1 MLRLICLLL
10 ALWASTGTAQA
21 DALGEWRQGLLDARQ
36 AVENDVPASWQK
48 VELLRQKTPT
58 GLTDQDLARL
68 LILRSRVLLMLSE
81 VRTALPLAR
90 EALEQARK
98 AGDKAEQADAHLVIG
113 LIGLTQGDLALER
126 QSVQDALTK
135 LDGVNRPDLLAEA
148 MLRAALH
155 YWRSLQQDAAVTMAM
170 QTMDIAQRSGDPW
183 ALVHADRALGVLHQL
198 AGRHQEAVDYFEHMR
213 NAARFLGSRVQESYA
228 MEGMAASLRTLDRV
242 AEAETLLSE
251 VLDLKQKLGSPFNMA
266 IAFYGYADLLQLQQR
281 HSEAVQLLDQALAIY
296 RQHPNPLGMWWALH
310 ARGSNLL
317 RLGRL
322 AAADADAQ
330 AALAIGKQAGLAFMK
345 AESTKRLG
353 AIAAAQGDHRRA
365 YDLLAEADK
374 LQNERDQSQTSERM
388 LELTQRYRADSQ
400 QRQIDELKVQ
410 EAQSDLQMRWLWTV
424 FAASVVLLGLTA
436 YILMRQQRNNAQLAN
451 LNTQLQQSRNQL
463 QATIQAIPDPLFV
476 VDLEGRY
483 LDVHAS
489 RPELLAAPAEEL
501 LGRKL
506 SDFKPPAVAE
516 ACMNGLRRA
525 HETGA
530 VVTGLEIELP
540 LETGNRWFE
549 LSIAPKRGR
558 PLSDPRF
565 VAMSRD
571 ITDRKRAEQQ
581 LHASEQMFRAIVEH
595 SPDIIV
601 RLDNQCRRIYINPA
615 MTKLAGVEPSR
626 LLGKTP
632 LEALMVDTPEARS
645 TAQLAEDSVREVI
658 RTGKT
663 LERETFWGV
672 VNGRRLHFY
681 TLYAPEF
688 DQHGNVTGV
697 VSVARDVRE
706 LKEKELNLEA
716 SRNMLRVLA
725 ARRDSAREEERKRIA
740 REIHDEL
747 GQMLTAF
754 RLDVAT
760 LKFEH
765 GAKDPAI
772 AQRCQKLIDMT
783 DQTIQVVRNIA
794 SALRPASLDMG
805 MSAALEWLSN
815 EFQVRTGVQCRLH
828 VGPALDGFT
837 EEQSTAVF
845 RIVQESLTNVARYAQ
860 ARQVDISLRESTSGY
875 VMAIKDDGK
884 GFDPDGVRGRSFGLV
899 GIRERALM
907 LGGDVRID
915 SRPGQG
921 TTVEVVIPSP
931 RGGRR
936 LTA

>member
-1 MLRLICLLL
+1 MLRLVFLLL
-10 ALWASTGTAQA
+10 AFWAHSGVARA
-21 DALGEWRQGLLDARQ
+21 DALGDWRQEMDEARQ
-36 AVENDVPASWQK
+36 LVEQDVPAAWGK
-48 VELLRQKTPT
+48 AERLRTAVPAQATE
-58 GLTDQDLARL
+58 QDHIRL
-68 LILRSRVLLMLSE
+68 LILRGKALEMLSE
-81 VRTALPLAR
+81 VHTASSLAR
-90 EALEQARK
+90 EALERARRIDEKAMQA
-98 AGDKAEQADAHLVIG
+98 EAHLLIG
-113 LIGLTQGDLALER
+113 LIGLVQGDLTLEK
-126 QSVQDALTK
+126 QSVQDALTA
-135 LDGVNRPDLLAEA
+135 LDDVERPDLLAEA

-155 YWRSLQQDAAVTMAM
+155 YWRNQQQDAAVTMAM
-170 QTMDIAQRSGDPW
+170 QTMDIAQRSGDPR
-183 ALVHADRALGVLHQL
+183 ALIFANRALGVLHQQV
-198 AGRHQEAVDYFEHMR
+198 GRDQDAMEYFAQMR
-213 NAARFLGSRVQESYA
+213 KAARAVGSRVQETYA
-228 MEGMAASLRTLDRV
+228 MDGVATGFRAMGRLD
-242 AEAETLLSE
+242 EAEELYRE
-251 VLDLKQKLGSPFNMA
+251 VLDLRQKLGSPFNMA
-266 IAFYGYADLLQLQQR
+266 IAIYAYADMLHSMQR
-281 HSEAVQLLDQALAIY
+281 HSEAVQHLDQALAIY
-296 RQHPNPLGMWWALH
+296 RQHPNPLATWWALN
-310 ARGSNLL
+310 ARAINLL
-317 RLGRL
+317 ALGQL
-322 AAADADAQ
+322 SASKADAQ
-330 AALAIGKQAGLAFMK
+330 AALLIGQQVGLQYMK

-353 AIAAAQGDHRRA
+353 AIAAAEGDHRGA
-365 YDLLAEADK
+365 YELLAEADQ
-374 LQNERDQSQTSERM
+374 LQGSRERSQSSERM
-388 LELTQRYRADSQ
+388 LELTQRYRFESQ
-400 QRQIDELKVQ
+400 QRQIDQLKIQ
-410 EAQSDLQMRWLWTV
+410 EAQSELRLRWLWTV
-424 FAASVVLLGLTA
+424 FVASVLLFMLTG
-436 YILMRQQRNNAQLAN
+436 YFLIRQRRGNAQLAN
-451 LNTQLQQSRNQL
+451 LNAQLQQSRNQL
-463 QATIQAIPDPLFV
+463 QATIEAIPDPLFV
-476 VDLEGRY
+476 VDLQGRY

-506 SDFKPPAVAE
+506 TDFKPPAVAE
-516 ACMNGLRRA
+516 ACMDALHRA

-549 LSIAPKRGR
+549 LSIAPKKGR

-571 ITDRKRAEQQ
+571 ITDRKLAEQQ

-601 RLDNQCRRIYINPA
+601 RLDRDCRRIYINPA
-615 MTKLAGVEPSR
+615 MQKLAGIDPSR

-632 LEALMVDTPEARS
+632 METYFVDTPEARA
-645 TAQLAEDSVREVI
+645 TAQLAEESVREVI
-658 RTGKT
+658 KTGKT
-663 LERETFWGV
+663 VERETFWGV
-672 VNGRRLHFY
+672 LNGRRLHFY

-688 DQHGNVTGV
+688 DRHGNVTGV
-697 VSVARDVRE
+697 VSVARDIRE
-706 LKEKELNLEA
+706 LKEKELNIEA

-772 AQRCQKLIDMT
+772 AQRCQKLIEMT

-805 MSAALEWLSN
+805 MGAALEWLSN
-815 EFQVRTGVQCRLH
+815 EFQIRTGVECRLH
-828 VGPALDGFT
+828 IGPSLDGFT

-860 ARQVDISLRESTSGY
+860 ARQVEISLREIAEGY
-875 VMAIKDDGK
+875 AMTIKDDGK

-915 SRPGQG
+915 SRPGAG
-921 TTVEVVIPSP
+921 TAVEVVIPFP
-931 RGGRR
+931 HGGRR
-936 LTA
+936 LAA

>member
-1 MLRLICLLL
+1 MLRLVFLLL
-10 ALWASTGTAQA
+10 AFWAYTGTVSAA
-21 DALGEWRQGLLDARQ
+21 ALDDWRQEIDEVRQ
-36 AVENDVPASWQK
+36 LVEKDVSAAWGKAETLRTNVPAEASEQDQIRLL
-48 VELLRQKTPT
+48 LLRAK
-58 GLTDQDLARL
+58 
-68 LILRSRVLLMLSE
+68 VLEMLSE
-81 VRTALPLAR
+81 VHTASSLAR
-90 EALEQARK
+90 EALDRAHRI
-98 AGDKAEQADAHLVIG
+98 GDKALQAEAHLLIG
-113 LIGLTQGDLALER
+113 LIGLVQGDLVLER
-126 QSVQDALTK
+126 QSVQDALTA
-135 LDGVNRPDLLAEA
+135 LGDVERPDLLAEA

-155 YWRSLQQDAAVTMAM
+155 YWRSQQQDAAVTMAM
-170 QTMDIAQRSGDPW
+170 QTMDIAQRSGSPR
-183 ALVHADRALGVLHQL
+183 ALVFAYRALGVLHQQV
-198 AGRHQEAVDYFEHMR
+198 GRDQEAMEYFAQMR
-213 NAARFLGSRVQESYA
+213 TAARAVGSRVQETYA
-228 MEGMAASLRTLDRV
+228 MDGVAAGLRALGRLD
-242 AEAETLLSE
+242 EAEELYRE
-251 VLDLKQKLGSPFNMA
+251 ILDLRQKLGSPFNMA
-266 IAFYGYADLLQLQQR
+266 IAIYGYADMLRTMQR
-281 HSEAVQLLDQALAIY
+281 HSEAVQHLDQALAIY
-296 RQHPNPLGMWWALH
+296 RQHPNPLGAWWAWN
-310 ARGSNLL
+310 ARSTNLL
-317 RLGRL
+317 ALGQL
-322 AAADADAQ
+322 SAAKADAQ
-330 AALAIGKQAGLAFMK
+330 AALLIAQQVGLQYMN

-353 AIAAAQGDHRRA
+353 AIAAAEGDHRRA
-365 YDLLAEADK
+365 YELLTEADQ
-374 LQNERDQSQTSERM
+374 LQGSRERSQSGERM
-388 LELTQRYRADSQ
+388 LELTQRYRFESQ
-400 QRQIDELKVQ
+400 QRQIDQLKIQ
-410 EAQSDLQMRWLWTV
+410 EAQSGLRLRWLWTV
-424 FAASVVLLGLTA
+424 FAASVLLFMLTA
-436 YILMRQQRNNAQLAN
+436 YFLIRQRRSNAQLAD
-451 LNTQLQQSRNQL
+451 LNAQLQQSRNQL
-463 QATIQAIPDPLFV
+463 QATIEAIPDPLFV

-501 LGRKL
+501 LGKKL
-506 SDFKPPAVAE
+506 VDFKPPAVAE
-516 ACMNGLRRA
+516 ACMNGLRKA

-549 LSIAPKRGR
+549 LSIAPKKGR
-558 PLSDPRF
+558 PQSDPRF

-601 RLDNQCRRIYINPA
+601 RLDRDCRRIYINPA
-615 MTKLAGVEPSR
+615 MQKLAGIDPSR

-632 LEALMVDTPEARS
+632 METYFVDTPEARA
-645 TAQLAEDSVREVI
+645 TAQLAEESVREVI
-658 RTGKT
+658 KTGKT
-663 LERETFWGV
+663 VERETFWGV
-672 VNGRRLHFY
+672 LNGRRLHFY

-688 DQHGNVTGV
+688 DQNGNVTGV
-697 VSVARDVRE
+697 VSVARDIRE

-765 GAKDPAI
+765 GTKDPAI
-772 AQRCQKLIDMT
+772 AQRCQKLIEMT

-815 EFQVRTGVQCRLH
+815 EFQVRTGVECRLH
-828 VGPALDGFT
+828 IGPSLDGFT

-860 ARQVDISLRESTSGY
+860 ARQVDITLSEIAEGY
-875 VMAIKDDGK
+875 VMTIKDDGK

-915 SRPGQG
+915 SRPGEG
-921 TTVEVVIPSP
+921 TAVEVVIPFP
-931 RGGRR
+931 HGGRR
-936 LTA
+936 LAA

>member
-1 MLRLICLLL
+1 MLRLVFLLL
-10 ALWASTGTAQA
+10 ALLMYTGPARA

-36 AVENDVPASWQK
+36 LVENDVPAAWQR
-48 VELLRQKTPT
+48 VELLRQKTPAE
-58 GLTDQDLARL
+58 LTDHDLARL

-98 AGDKAEQADAHLVIG
+98 AGDKAEQAEAHLVIG

-126 QSVQDALTK
+126 QSVQDALTM
-135 LDGVNRPDLLAEA
+135 LDGGDRPDLLAEA

-155 YWRSLQQDAAVTMAM
+155 YWRNLQQDAAVTMAM
-170 QTMDIAQRSGDPW
+170 QTMDIAQRSGNPW

-198 AGRHQEAVDYFEHMR
+198 AGRDQDAAEYFEHMR
-213 NAARFLGSRVQESYA
+213 NAARFLGSRAQESYA
-228 MEGMAASLRTLDRV
+228 MEGWAASLRTLGRF
-242 AEAETLLSE
+242 AEADALLEE
-251 VLDLKQKLGSPFNMA
+251 VLDIRRKLGSPFNMA
-266 IAFYGYADLLQLQQR
+266 IAFYGYADLLRLKQR
-281 HSEAVQLLDQALAIY
+281 NEEAVQLLDQALAIY

-310 ARGSNLL
+310 ARSGNLL
-317 RLGRL
+317 TLGRL
-322 AAADADAQ
+322 PAADADAQ
-330 AALAIGKQAGLAFMK
+330 AALAIGKQVGLAYMK

-353 AIAAAQGDHRRA
+353 AIAAAKGDHRQA
-365 YDLLAEADK
+365 YELLAEADK

-400 QRQIDELKVQ
+400 QRQIEQLKVQ

-424 FAASVVLLGLTA
+424 FAASVVLLALTA
-436 YILMRQQRNNAQLAN
+436 YILVRQQRGNALLAD
-451 LNTQLQQSRNQL
+451 LNAQLQQSRNQL
-463 QATIQAIPDPLFV
+463 QATIEAIPDPLFV

-489 RPELLAAPAEEL
+489 HPELLAAPAEEL
-501 LGRKL
+501 LGKKIT
-506 SDFKPPAVAE
+506 DFLPPEAAE
-516 ACMNGLRRA
+516 LCMRGLRQA

-530 VVTGLEIELP
+530 TVTGQEIELP
-540 LETGNRWFE
+540 LEMGSRWFE
-549 LSIAPKRGR
+549 VSIAPKKGR

-571 ITDRKRAEQQ
+571 ITDRKRAQQQ

-601 RLDNQCRRIYINPA
+601 RLDRDCRRIYINPA
-615 MTKLAGVEPSR
+615 MAKLAGVDPSN

-632 LEALMVDTPEARS
+632 LEALMVNTPEACS
-645 TAQLAEDSVREVI
+645 TAKLAEESVREVI

-672 VNGRRLHFY
+672 INGRRLHLY
-681 TLYAPEF
+681 TLYAPEV
-688 DQHGNVTGV
+688 DQQGNVTGV
-697 VSVARDVRE
+697 VSVARDIRE

-725 ARRDSAREEERKRIA
+725 ARRDTAREEERKRIA

-760 LKFEH
+760 LKFQL
-765 GAKDPAI
+765 GARDPAI
-772 AQRCQKLIDMT
+772 AQRCQKLIEMI

-815 EFQVRTGVQCRLH
+815 EFQARTGVQCRLH
-828 VGPALDGFT
+828 VGPALEGFT

-860 ARQVDISLRESTSGY
+860 ARQVDISLRDSTDGFA
-875 VMAIKDDGK
+875 VTIKDDGK

-915 SRPGQG
+915 SRPGEG
-921 TTVEVVIPSP
+921 TTVEVVIPVP
-931 RGGRR
+931 HGARRG
-936 LTA
+936 TA